1 MSFTTSSTYVYTYVA
16 FALVYLLSSVAF
28 VVRSFRVSAALS
40 QARQA
45 VAAGESRGADMA
57 SAEQYVG
64 HGQRLIDFAQL
75 ATLLP
80 LVYIVGSMFLGSMLL
95 RDSDAAALLNTVW
108 ILLTVAAAA
117 ASVAFTV
124 FGLREARRIDEYDEN
139 AIAASGGAVAD
150 ALQRLGVRLGVS
162 SALLVLV
169 AVFTAL
175 NLWSVLA
182 NLDRITSIDYVL

>member
-1 MSFTTSSTYVYTYVA
+1 
-16 FALVYLLSSVAF
+16 VYLLSSVAF

-45 VAAGESRGADMA
+45 VAAGERRRADMA

-80 LVYIVGSMFLGSMLL
+80 LVYIVGSMFLGSLLL
-95 RDSDAAALLNTVW
+95 RDADTAALLNTVW

-124 FGLREARRIDEYDEN
+124 FGLREARRLDEYDEN
-139 AIAASGGAVAD
+139 AIAASGGAIAD

-182 NLDRITSIDYVL
+182 NLDRLTGIDYVL